1 MKLKEHLSFLVDWSK
16 HIVLPGFS
24 GMNLYDVAC
33 FFIEGLEK
41 GAITTRASSI
51 AFNFFLALF
60 PALIFFYSNPLHTC
74 RQLSR
79 NTIRSFRRSI
89 ATKYQRICIYHY
101 N

>member
-1 MKLKEHLSFLVDWSK
+1 MKLKERLSFLVDWSK
-16 HIVLPGFS
+16 HIVLPGFR
-24 GMNLYDVAC
+24 GMNLYDVTR

-60 PALIFFYSNPLHTC
+60 PALIFFFTPNPLYSC

-79 NTIRSFRRSI
+79 NTIRTFRRSI
-89 ATKYQRICIYHY
+89 ATKY
-101 N
+101 